1 MPYFIRKLLALVLL
15 LISLS
20 ANAYTDGRY
29 VIHTEGSM
37 VLDKTTNLV
46 WQRCSVGQTWN
57 GNTCIGEAKTF
68 TFDQAQQLSQD
79 GWRVPTIRELQSLRY
94 CSTGFYTKDM
104 IDLEDGGETVPLN
117 CNDNAI
123 KPTINT
129 AVFPNTQKWYWSSS
143 PDVGNSDYAWDV
155 YFYVGYVYNSNGY
168 SDFVRLV
175 RASQSL
181 GDAVALGFDTP
192 KTEVIN
198 SVDIDQ
204 KISKAVEAP
213 VAKDNGNILNVSAIS
228 TLIKA
233 GTSNNEL
240 RDEWAVSISNALK
253 AIKLKPTQDN
263 VCAVISII
271 AQEST
276 FQIRPQVPNIGDILL
291 NNIESLKNKGFLW
304 KVGINVRLNQ
314 ERKEGVTFLNDI
326 KNLTSEYDLEE
337 WYKDF
342 TKHNMTEPILNKMGK
357 SVDDV
362 VATAGS
368 MQVSISYAKKFL
380 DTQRLNVGDIR
391 RYLNTRDGGVLVGT
405 AHLLD
410 YDKDYS
416 NWVYVFADYN
426 AGRYA
431 SRNAGFQ
438 KMVSSL
444 SKIELDFD
452 GDILIYKGKKHA
464 TKSKTFYAIIK
475 LLKDRGEVADEE
487 HIFEGLL
494 SEKESRF
501 INEDVYKI
509 VSKIHQNKYGYTIKE
524 EIPKIALKSQKF
536 KRALSTEWFAKRVYD
551 RFKKCMNVNI
561 NS

>member
-1 MPYFIRKLLALVLL
+1 M
-15 LISLS
+15 
-20 ANAYTDGRY
+20 
-29 VIHTEGSM
+29 
-37 VLDKTTNLV
+37 
-46 WQRCSVGQTWN
+46 
-57 GNTCIGEAKTF
+57 
-68 TFDQAQQLSQD
+68 
-79 GWRVPTIRELQSLRY
+79 
-94 CSTGFYTKDM
+94 
-104 IDLEDGGETVPLN
+104 
-117 CNDNAI
+117 
-123 KPTINT
+123 
-129 AVFPNTQKWYWSSS
+129 
-143 PDVGNSDYAWDV
+143 
-155 YFYVGYVYNSNGY
+155 
-168 SDFVRLV
+168 
-175 RASQSL
+175 

-198 SVDIDQ
+198 SVDINP

-487 HIFEGLL
+487 HIFKGLL